1 MTTATR
7 SRLGV
12 LAPLAVAG
20 AGIGAAV
27 LLHVR
32 DPHVE
37 GSYGVCPVYA
47 LTGWYCP
54 GCGGLRG
61 THLLTEG
68 DLLGSLHSNIL
79 VLPLVL
85 AFVLWVADWTR
96 RAWRGDAVRV
106 PGLERWMLLAFLGV
120 MTLYTVL
127 RNSPWGG
134 WLTPV

>member
-12 LAPLAVAG
+12 VAPLAVAG
-20 AGIGAAV
+20 AGIGVAV
-27 LLHVR
+27 LLHLR

-37 GSYGVCPVYA
+37 GSYGICPVYA

-68 DLLGSLHSNIL
+68 DVVGSLQSNFL

-96 RAWRGDAVRV
+96 RAWRGDAVRL
-106 PGLERWMLLAFLGV
+106 PRLEKWMLWAFLGLLTV
-120 MTLYTVL
+120 YTVL

-134 WLTPV
+134 WLAPV